1 MAVDLSRVGLEGI
14 ETGQRTL
21 TAIANRE
28 SQALKDQ
35 IELGEYQQT
44 QADLELDRIAV
55 GNAKRIMAGEGREI
69 GTENTTEDDMARF
82 LALTGGQLA
91 SAGAPKRGKEMMEAS
106 LDLIKKR
113 GDINKQEHE
122 QAKTQ
127 LDNTIKASQHMYE
140 VLSDSMNENEY
151 QYNLANLPP
160 EIVSILG
167 EDNVAAMRE
176 LDWSPELVDFFK
188 VKALSVKDQAQLE
201 LSARGHK
208 RAEEAAADAKL
219 ARQAALDIRRD
230 NLRIAEEREKRLS
243 KAGGSNVSAAPT
255 PNERKT
261 AEAAI
266 GRLIESDA
274 QLDDASLFHLTED
287 IVGEAKQLLADS
299 PGLTFPEAINRSVM
313 AAKARGD
320 FTPITSYRA
329 FGPFRTKG
337 KVTGKTY
344 TPRGQEQDNP
354 LPLPADKSKLVKGR
368 YYEKNG
374 KVGQYGTDF
383 N

>member
-44 QADLELDRIAV
+44 QAALELDRIAV

-122 QAKTQ
+122 QVKTQ

-299 PGLTFPEAINRSVM
+299 PALTFPEAINRSVM

-320 FTPITSYRA
+320 FTSITSYRA

-337 KVTGKTY
+337 KVTGKSY

-354 LPLPADKSKLVKGR
+354 LPLPADRSKLVKGR

>member
-113 GDINKQEHE
+113 GDIAKQEDDH
-122 QAKTQ
+122 AKVRLENIAKAGEFFCEGLADVGNQ
-127 LDNTIKASQHMYE
+127 SELDFFW
-140 VLSDSMNENEY
+140 
-151 QYNLANLPP
+151 ANVPP
-160 EIVSILG
+160 EIQKIVGPEQIQQLSEIPF
-167 EDNVAAMRE
+167 
-176 LDWSPELVDFFK
+176 SPEWIDLAK
-188 VKALSVKDQAQLE
+188 VKALSTKEQAQLD

-320 FTPITSYRA
+320 FTSITSYRA

-337 KVTGKTY
+337 KVTGKSY
-344 TPRGQEQDNP
+344 TPRRQEQDNP

>member
-122 QAKTQ
+122 QVKTQ
-127 LDNTIKASQHMYE
+127 LDNTI
-140 VLSDSMNENEY
+140 
-151 QYNLANLPP
+151 
-160 EIVSILG
+160 
-167 EDNVAAMRE
+167 
-176 LDWSPELVDFFK
+176 
-188 VKALSVKDQAQLE
+188 
-201 LSARGHK
+201 
-208 RAEEAAADAKL
+208 
-219 ARQAALDIRRD
+219 
-230 NLRIAEEREKRLS
+230 
-243 KAGGSNVSAAPT
+243 
-255 PNERKT
+255 
-261 AEAAI
+261 
-266 GRLIESDA
+266 
-274 QLDDASLFHLTED
+274 
-287 IVGEAKQLLADS
+287 
-299 PGLTFPEAINRSVM
+299 
-313 AAKARGD
+313 
-320 FTPITSYRA
+320 
-329 FGPFRTKG
+329 
-337 KVTGKTY
+337 
-344 TPRGQEQDNP
+344 
-354 LPLPADKSKLVKGR
+354 
-368 YYEKNG
+368 
-374 KVGQYGTDF
+374 
-383 N
+383 